1 MLISMMS
8 GIAAPWAIYGIEASS
23 WGSKAA
29 LRKFYGCAFPID
41 ADGHFATCRHVLPR
55 EIDANEILV
64 AGHLT
69 LDKCFKVEEIRRH
82 HGWDFAIFHC
92 DTPTQF
98 PYLWVPELNLGDDV
112 FAYGYH
118 DWFLQDKELH
128 IVPQLHKGH
137 VTATPRIAVGTCA
150 VPLPWYQLS
159 FPTPPGFSGSPIYHE
174 VGDGCFAAGMIVE
187 SISSE
192 FSGVPISSGKAI
204 SGLEIRSLARELGVA
219 CIGR

>member
-1 MLISMMS
+1 MLLSMKS
-8 GIAAPWAIYGIEASS
+8 GIAAPWAIYGIDASS
-23 WGSKAA
+23 WGSKASVK
-29 LRKFYGCAFPID
+29 RFYGCAFPID
-41 ADGHFATCRHVLPR
+41 AEGHFVTCRHVIPR
-55 EIDANEILV
+55 EVKADEILV

-69 LDKCFKVEEIRRH
+69 QDKCFKLEDVQNHPR
-82 HGWDFAIFHC
+82 WDFAIFRC
-92 DTPTQF
+92 NTPTLF

-118 DWFLQDKELH
+118 DWSFHDKELH

-137 VTATPRIAVGTCA
+137 VIATPRIDVGICP

-159 FPTPPGFSGSPIYHE
+159 FPTPPGFSGSQIYHE

-192 FSGVPISSGKAI
+192 FSGVPIVSGKAI
-204 SGLEIRSLARELGVA
+204 AGLEIQALARELGVQ
-219 CIGR
+219 CGSK